1 LELEDLLF
9 SHPFPLVITD
19 KEGRLLR
26 ANQKFELLLNRSE
39 KYLKGKKL
47 SELLSSPEVDAQVR
61 RSYEQEID
69 ILGFRLK
76 NYFLHFSP
84 FFSSWVK
91 EGVLVIL
98 EPVPENPFGFDF
110 HLFLKGLSHELR
122 NPLSGIKGAA
132 KLFRELK
139 LYDEELVEVIVS
151 EVERLE
157 RLLDQITKSYDFTRP
172 TFKCENIHRL
182 IKRAFNLFMPELS
195 RKGIKSKFLFDPSL
209 PELPLDSDKIT
220 QALVNLIKNAV
231 EALEGSQNKELSVE
245 TGYAIRPA
253 DFIYIKI
260 RDSGR
265 GMGSEELERLFTPFF
280 STKEK
285 GLGIGTFIVRE
296 IVKGHGGE
304 VKVESEPGKGSRF
317 SCLFPTSR
325 VLAEGHGEAS
335 VYPTTRSR
343 HSS

>member
-19 KEGRLLR
+19 KEGRVLMV
-26 ANQKFELLLNRSE
+26 NQKFELLLNKSE
-39 KYLKGKKL
+39 KYLKGEKL
-47 SELLSSPEVDAQVR
+47 SRLLSSPEIDAQVK

-76 NYFLHFSP
+76 SYFLHFSP

-132 KLFRELK
+132 KLFREVK

-182 IKRAFNLFMPELS
+182 IRKAFNLFAPEIS
-195 RKGIKSKFLFDPSL
+195 EKGIESKFLFDPSL
-209 PELPLDSDKIT
+209 PEVPLDSDKIT
-220 QALVNLIKNAV
+220 QALVNLIKNAI
-231 EALEGSQNKELSVE
+231 EAMENSQKKELTVE

-253 DFIYIKI
+253 DFIFIKVK
-260 RDSGR
+260 DTGK
-265 GMGSEELERLFTPFF
+265 GMEKEELEGFFTPFF

-285 GLGIGTFIVRE
+285 GLGIGAFIVRE

-304 VKVESEPGKGSRF
+304 VRVESEKGKGTTVTILLPMKRRDGKNPCSR
-317 SCLFPTSR
+317 
-325 VLAEGHGEAS
+325 
-335 VYPTTRSR
+335 
-343 HSS
+343 